1 MDTSPSGPIDVV
13 VLKFPDTRFR
23 GEIGPALRDLVVR
36 DLVRVIDLIFVAK
49 EVDGST
55 TVIELAGLG
64 PDLQPSF
71 VGIAGQLEGGL
82 LDADDADEVVPLLE
96 PGSSAAVLAVEN
108 RWLVP
113 FIEAVRRADG
123 ELVDQARVPSEVVDE
138 VRAAG
143 DGAMTAGSL

>member
-13 VLKFPDTRFR
+13 VLRFPGNRFR
-23 GEIGPALRDLVVR
+23 GEIGPALRDLVVQ
-36 DLVRVIDLIFVAK
+36 DLIRVIDLIFVYK
-49 EVDGST
+49 DDDGST
-55 TVIELAGLG
+55 GVVELAGLG
-64 PDLQPSF
+64 SDLEPSF

-82 LDADDADEVVPLLE
+82 LDAEDADEIAPTLD
-96 PGSSAAVLAVEN
+96 PGTSAAVLAVEN

-113 FIEAVRRADG
+113 FIEAVRRAGG

-143 DGAMTAGSL
+143 EDTAALGGL

>member
-1 MDTSPSGPIDVV
+1 METTASGPIDVV
-13 VLKFPDTRFR
+13 VLKFPGNRFR

-36 DLVRVIDLIFVAK
+36 DLVRVIDLIFVYKDAGGD
-49 EVDGST
+49 VG
-55 TVIELAGLG
+55 VAELSGLG
-64 PDLQPSF
+64 PDLEPTF

-82 LDADDADEVVPLLE
+82 LDAEDADEVAPLLE
-96 PGSSAAVLAVEN
+96 PNTSAAVLAVEN

-113 FIEAVRRADG
+113 FVEAVRRADG

-143 DGAMTAGSL
+143 EDPTALGGL